1 MEKGENDMNYI
12 NISLQNALSHNRHLA
27 LNVLTAGADKITW
40 QLKTGIVTHYHRSD
54 QLALEK
60 A

>member
-27 LNVLTAGADKITW
+27 LNVLTAGADKITR
-40 QLKTGIVTHYHRSD
+40 QLKTGIVITIAPISWR
-54 QLALEK
+54 
-60 A
+60 